1 MESAQK
7 SPEEAVSRAMA
18 VASGTPPSQ
27 LTVPITGEDYTGIS
41 LAMGENQEANEIQY
55 SRLAIMQSK
64 SPEVDT
70 QVPGY
75 SVGQIFD
82 NITRDVYSVKEI
94 PPWLANTGAEGL
106 KKIDFSL
113 IVPIFKLPTE
123 FIQWRDRNKGEGTG
137 MHWKSLDPQDP
148 RVRAGSWPPIGHWEK
163 PKDPNERQSPPVT
176 QNMNFLCCVLHPI
189 SYEVMNPMVVL
200 TFAKTN
206 FKAGKRLYTSC
217 MNHRM
222 QQLPFWGKTYYL
234 FTTFKQFPKGTAY
247 IYNVA
252 NGPLMKKIKPEPD
265 FEETIFAIAKGLAD
279 PTKVDAN
286 RTQGRINQEM
296 VINSAVLMEEADEVE
311 GEGDELAGA
320 GADANQGTG
329 DIPF

>member
-1 MESAQK
+1 M
-7 SPEEAVSRAMA
+7 
-18 VASGTPPSQ
+18 ASGTPPSQ
-27 LTVPITGEDYTGIS
+27 LTVPITSEEYNAVT

-123 FIQWRDRNKGEGTG
+123 FIHWRDRNKGEGTG

-148 RVRAGSWPPIGHWEK
+148 RVRAGSWPPIGHWENQK
-163 PKDPNERQSPPVT
+163 T
-176 QNMNFLCCVLHPI
+176 QTNGSLH
-189 SYEVMNPMVVL
+189 L
-200 TFAKTN
+200 
-206 FKAGKRLYTSC
+206 
-217 MNHRM
+217 
-222 QQLPFWGKTYYL
+222 
-234 FTTFKQFPKGTAY
+234 
-247 IYNVA
+247 
-252 NGPLMKKIKPEPD
+252 
-265 FEETIFAIAKGLAD
+265 
-279 PTKVDAN
+279 
-286 RTQGRINQEM
+286 
-296 VINSAVLMEEADEVE
+296 
-311 GEGDELAGA
+311 
-320 GADANQGTG
+320 
-329 DIPF
+329 